1 MPCTLRF
8 FLFLITIIFL
18 NLAPVNAQELA
29 SRVFSARDGL
39 ATATVNGIAFGQNGF
54 VWLGTE
60 QGLYRVSNAK
70 IRRIDRVADKVQL
83 ANDYINLVKTVGQ
96 NHLLVSTQTS
106 SYLYNIAKNTFV
118 QIGKTENTKIFQD
131 DGVIA
136 TLARDDKHLLLLTY
150 TGKFYELDTNTLSL
164 SMIHQD
170 KLNPTVNWRHIMA
183 IDEHILFAA
192 SYAIELRSLAG
203 ELVTTLPWKETYGAI
218 RNVFL
223 DSKARLWILSSKG
236 LFQYHQVDS
245 SFSAVVKIPYYVH
258 RMIEGDQGQLWIA
271 SRKGLIRWQ
280 PETDELVIYK
290 NELKQ
295 DAKIDYIH
303 TMEMDKNGLI
313 WIGGSGDGLALV
325 TQKADFLLDT
335 YSQSSRY
342 QIESEMVWSIYSEG
356 DKVWLGTDGS
366 LVMADDKQQS
376 SLNITPKGM
385 ELNDSIYRLMSLD
398 VDHLL
403 LGTSNG
409 MFVVNKQTGASMAFS
424 QWTLGE
430 ESLRGKI
437 VLSLEFDESEPG
449 LIWIGT
455 NKGLFY
461 WQAGMKDPL
470 AYDLKLGDKT
480 PTRLIIFATLR
491 DSLGRLWIS
500 GEKLF
505 GYLDEQGQYISKLD
519 LFKPNEFSKIG
530 TLTEISPG
538 VIWLASIQHGLYE
551 YHSNSDSL
559 ISLNQK
565 WDLDCGAV
573 LSLQHTP
580 SHNVLVCG
588 STLIK
593 QDIATGEFN
602 AFEQDDGFISD
613 EFNEGA
619 IFYRQDKGLYLG
631 TPNGAMLLDVTKL
644 KNRLG
649 DSRVFLES
657 VTVYHGVEINTYLL
671 PEALKI
677 VEPGASLLS
686 FQITS
691 SDFLDDS
698 PLNIQYRLVNHNSR
712 DDNHFIQLDGQSQ
725 INVSG
730 LSAGHYTLELKH
742 RKNGIWDL
750 TPYQFDFEVAQIWWQ
765 AQWVKWLVVLIIL
778 MSFLSLLWYR
788 QWQVYRFKAMNL
800 ALVESD
806 DRLRQSLR
814 GSDSDL
820 WEWRGKSQQI
830 YLDNQ
835 SGVLGDIPFLLCH
848 LSELPI
854 HEGDRDRV
862 RLEWYALFE
871 DKGEMF
877 ESEYRYYKDNGTWG
891 WLRVRGRVIEHDPIS
906 GAIERVAG
914 IYSDIT
920 LQKELEGEITLLA
933 QAFEHTTEGMLILDA
948 QEKIVLNNLAANLI
962 FATKSNDL
970 TGSLLT
976 DLIKHNNG
984 GLSIDDLLGR
994 STSWTGERDLIRQD
1008 NKTCPAWMNISQMQ
1022 TDTGQLK
1029 HYVVVFS
1036 DISERKQNELNL
1048 RYLANNDV
1056 LTGLAN
1062 RAMFTRRLTQ
1072 ITTVAHF
1079 NGEKL
1084 ALLFLDL
1091 DRFKHVNDSYG
1102 HGMGDA
1108 MLVEAAKRL
1117 QSCLTDDHLVCRFGG
1132 DEFVILLRDVKNVDM
1147 INHVAETLLV
1157 EIERPFKLQGREF
1170 FISTSIG
1177 ISVWP
1182 DDSQQP
1188 EALIK
1193 NADLAMYHAKEEGRG
1208 NFQYYSAERNA
1219 EALYHLR
1226 LEADLRK
1233 ALERNE
1239 FHLNYQPQVDI
1250 LHQDKIIGMEALIRW
1265 EHPEDGLIRP
1275 DIFIKVAESCGLIV
1289 EIDNW
1294 VFKQACL
1301 DGARWYQE
1309 FNQSYKLSV
1318 NVSAISFRQVG
1329 FIDSL
1334 KGILAHTGMPASLL
1348 TVEITEGV
1356 LMKELH
1362 VAKDHLS
1369 KLKALGV
1376 RVSIDDFG
1384 TGYSSLAYLRHFEV
1398 DSLKI
1403 DRSFLID
1410 IGVNK
1415 ADQAIVSSIVELARN
1430 LKLEV
1435 VAEGV
1440 ETYEQLEQVFSRGC
1454 YLIQGYYF
1462 AKPMVRADL
1471 ERHLGLALVIDE

>member
-1 MPCTLRF
+1 MSCTLRS
-8 FLFLITIIFL
+8 FLFFIIVLFL
-18 NLAPVNAQELA
+18 NSVPANAQELA

-39 ATATVNGIAFGQNGF
+39 ATATINDIAFGQNGF

-70 IRRIDRVADKVQL
+70 VRRIDKVADKVQL
-83 ANDYINLVKTVGQ
+83 TSDYINLVKTVGQ

-106 SYLYNIAKNTFV
+106 SYLYNIPTNSFA
-118 QIGKTENTKIFQD
+118 QIGQTETSAVFQD

-136 TLARDDKHLLLLTY
+136 TLARDDEHLLLLTY
-150 TGKFYELDTNTLSL
+150 TGRFYELNTNTLSL
-164 SMIHQD
+164 RAIVQD
-170 KLNPTVNWRHIMA
+170 KLNPAVNWRHIVA
-183 IDEHILFAA
+183 IDENILFASTDA
-192 SYAIELRSLAG
+192 LELRTLAG
-203 ELVTTLPWKETYGAI
+203 ELVTALPWEETYGTI
-218 RNVFL
+218 RNIFL
-223 DSKARLWILSSKG
+223 DSKARLWVLSSRG
-236 LFQYHQVDS
+236 LFQYQQADS
-245 SFSAVVKIPYYVH
+245 SFSAVANIPYYVH
-258 RMIEGDQGQLWIA
+258 RMIEGDQGSLWIA
-271 SRKGLIRWQ
+271 SRQGLIRWQ

-290 NELKQ
+290 DELKQ

-303 TMEMDKNGLI
+303 TMAMDKNGLI

-325 TQKADFLLDT
+325 AQKADFLLDT
-335 YSQSSRY
+335 YSQSSQY
-342 QIESEMVWSIYSEG
+342 KIESEMVWSIYSEG

-366 LVMADDKQQS
+366 LVMADDKQKH
-376 SLNITPKGM
+376 SLNIIPKGI
-385 ELNDSIYRLMSLD
+385 ELNDRIYRVVSLD

-403 LGTSNG
+403 LGTTNG
-409 MFVVNKQTGASMAFS
+409 LFVVDKHTNASMDFS
-424 QWTLGE
+424 QWTQGE
-430 ESLRGKI
+430 ESLRGQI
-437 VLSLEFDESEPG
+437 VLSLELDESQPG

-461 WQAGMKDPL
+461 WHQGMADPL
-470 AYDLKLGDKT
+470 SYDLKLGDNT
-480 PTRLIIFATLR
+480 PTRLIVFATLR

-519 LFKPNEFSKIG
+519 LFKRNEFSKIG
-530 TLTEISPG
+530 TLIEISPG

-551 YHSNSDSL
+551 YHSDTDSL
-559 ISLNQK
+559 VSLTKK
-565 WDLDCGAV
+565 WELDCGAV
-573 LSLQHTP
+573 ISLLHTR
-580 SHNVLVCG
+580 SDNGLICG

-593 QDIATGEFN
+593 QNIETGELST
-602 AFEQDDGFISD
+602 FEQNDGFISD

-631 TPNGAMLLDVTKL
+631 TPNGAMLLDVPKL

-657 VTVYHGVEINTYLL
+657 VTVYHDEIIKTYLL
-671 PEALKI
+671 PEELKI

-686 FQITS
+686 FQITN

-698 PLNIQYRLVNHNSR
+698 PLNIQYRLVNHNNR
-712 DDNHFIQLDGQSQ
+712 ADNHFIQLDGQSQ

-730 LSAGHYTLELKH
+730 LNAGHYTLELKH
-742 RKNGIWDL
+742 KKNGLWDL
-750 TPYQFDFEVAQIWWQ
+750 TTYQFEFEVAQIWWQ
-765 AQWVKWLVVLIIL
+765 ALWVKWLVLLVTM
-778 MSFLSLLWYR
+778 MSFMSLLWYR
-788 QWQVYRFKAMNL
+788 QWQIYRFKKMNL

-820 WEWRGKSQQI
+820 WEWSGKSQMI

-835 SGVLGDIPFLLCH
+835 SGVLGDIPFLLCP
-848 LSELPI
+848 LSEIPI
-854 HEGDRDRV
+854 HEDDRERV
-862 RLEWYALFE
+862 RGEWQTLLQ
-871 DKGEMF
+871 DRGELF
-877 ESEYRYYKDNGTWG
+877 ESEYRYHKVDGTWG
-891 WLRVRGRVIEHDPIS
+891 WLRVRGRVLEHDPIS

-920 LQKELEGEITLLA
+920 LQKELESEITLLA

-948 QEKIVLNNLAANLI
+948 QEKVVLSNLAASLI
-962 FATKSNDL
+962 FATKPNEL
-970 TGSLLT
+970 AGTLLT
-976 DLIKHNNG
+976 DLLSNNNG
-984 GLSIDDLLGR
+984 GLSIDDLLGLG
-994 STSWTGERDLIRQD
+994 TSWTGERELIRQD

-1022 TDTGQLK
+1022 TDKGLVK

-1048 RYLANNDV
+1048 RYLANNDM
-1056 LTGLAN
+1056 LTGLTN

-1079 NGEKL
+1079 KGEKL

-1108 MLVEAAKRL
+1108 LLVEAAKRL
-1117 QSCLTDDHLVCRFGG
+1117 QSCLSEDHLVCRFGG
-1132 DEFVILLRDVKNVDM
+1132 DEFVILLRDVKDVDM
-1147 INHVAETLLV
+1147 INHVAETLLA
-1157 EIERPFKLQGREF
+1157 EIQRPFKLQGREF

-1182 DDSQQP
+1182 DDSNQP
-1188 EALIK
+1188 ETLIK

-1219 EALYHLR
+1219 EALYHLK

-1233 ALERNE
+1233 AIERGE
-1239 FHLNYQPQVDI
+1239 FSLHYQPQVDI
-1250 LHQDKIIGMEALIRW
+1250 LHQDRVVGMEALIRW
-1265 EHPEDGLIRP
+1265 QHPEEGHIRP
-1275 DIFIKVAESCGLIV
+1275 DIFIKVAESCGLIL

-1294 VFKQACL
+1294 VFRQACI
-1301 DGARWYQE
+1301 DGARWYTE
-1309 FNQSYKLSV
+1309 FNQAYKMSV
-1318 NVSAISFRQVG
+1318 NVSAVSFRQAD
-1329 FIDSL
+1329 FIDGL
-1334 KGILAHTGMPASLL
+1334 KDILAETGMPATLL

-1362 VAKDHLS
+1362 MANAHLR
-1369 KLKALGV
+1369 KLKAMGI
-1376 RVSIDDFG
+1376 RVAIDDFG

-1398 DSLKI
+1398 NCLKI

-1435 VAEGV
+1435 VAEGI
-1440 ETYEQLEQVFSRGC
+1440 ETQEQLEQVFSRGC

-1462 AKPMVRADL
+1462 AKPMARVELEKFLDL
-1471 ERHLGLALVIDE
+1471 A